1 MAPRLICIVVQ
12 VPADS
17 SESSATRGAPSAD
30 EALAKRVF
38 TGLRDS
44 ITSLFRASKVARYAS
59 KKDRF
64 MEAQSK
70 ASANDGGN
78 EDDLAAHIGEL
89 FPRLGDPELAWL
101 RLRLARACSMRLRY
115 LSYCKSHQERIR
127 LGTKTVVSEDFSDA
141 RSTATTALPLD
152 QRDIDS
158 ALRDTGA
165 DGAESVLSYR
175 TETRNDIRFKIL
187 GLDEFLQDPDK
198 REHKCPYCQVP
209 QLIDRSKSEEEIAR
223 LWLRHVYDDIKPYVC
238 TTETCTVKMFGD
250 NRLWLKHQCSEHL
263 TRWQCQYC
271 DDSDQFESYPDFE
284 THMRK
289 RHSVSSDGDN
299 LQRWARISEV
309 TPTRVPMTA
318 CPLCDWTQFY
328 AARLDTDKS
337 HRKNTS
343 GSRESVSL
351 DRYRRHVGSHLEQIA
366 LGMLPEDC
374 RVELEDDSNSDGEEE
389 TSLVDYFPDDVTRLS
404 DKWTVNPETEHHLAE
419 ALKAQKR
426 TDNLAAMMKSLGY
439 LPGTSIRQIA
449 SGAPPPFN
457 AQDAAYAAAHE
468 REGRPNIGAP
478 IETSAKVED
487 AQTTIAD
494 KIEKPT
500 TAPAPSASQPK
511 KTGSTALDHFHD
523 SADAFKQFANS
534 ERLRLRASQEAK
546 GVTIQR
552 PTRSVSADKIYALPV
567 NEGPP
572 PGYIRR
578 EREAEELDLE
588 NKRERNMKSQGKK
601 VDDDDTHAM
610 FASVQNPTRSPSSK
624 VNASGSAAYRKPRPV
639 LMPIFQEGDRVQ
651 MSVED
656 DHRTMMKSFVI
667 MNRSSKV
674 NGGWLHRLK
683 TLDGVLH
690 EGGAFFP
697 EEALRFE

>member
-1 MAPRLICIVVQ
+1 
-12 VPADS
+12 
-17 SESSATRGAPSAD
+17 
-30 EALAKRVF
+30 
-38 TGLRDS
+38 
-44 ITSLFRASKVARYAS
+44 
-59 KKDRF
+59 
-64 MEAQSK
+64 
-70 ASANDGGN
+70 
-78 EDDLAAHIGEL
+78 
-89 FPRLGDPELAWL
+89 
-101 RLRLARACSMRLRY
+101 
-115 LSYCKSHQERIR
+115 
-127 LGTKTVVSEDFSDA
+127 
-141 RSTATTALPLD
+141 
-152 QRDIDS
+152 
-158 ALRDTGA
+158 
-165 DGAESVLSYR
+165 
-175 TETRNDIRFKIL
+175 
-187 GLDEFLQDPDK
+187 
-198 REHKCPYCQVP
+198 
-209 QLIDRSKSEEEIAR
+209 
-223 LWLRHVYDDIKPYVC
+223 
-238 TTETCTVKMFGD
+238 
-250 NRLWLKHQCSEHL
+250 
-263 TRWQCQYC
+263 
-271 DDSDQFESYPDFE
+271 
-284 THMRK
+284 MRK

-366 LGMLPEDC
+366 LGMLSEDC

-500 TAPAPSASQPK
+500 TAPAPSASQPE

-588 NKRERNMKSQGKK
+588 NKRERNRKSQGKK
-601 VDDDDTHAM
+601 VDDDDTQTR
-610 FASVQNPTRSPSSK
+610 FAPVQNPTRSRSSK

-639 LMPIFQEGDRVQ
+639 SVPVFQEGDRVK
-651 MSVED
+651 MSVKD
-656 DHRTMMKSFVI
+656 DHRATMKSFVI
-667 MNRSSKV
+667 MDRSATV
-674 NGGWLHRLK
+674 NGGWLHRLE

-690 EGGAFFP
+690 EGGAFFS

>member
-1 MAPRLICIVVQ
+1 MAPRLTCIIVQ

-17 SESSATRGAPSAD
+17 SESNATRGAPSAD

-64 MEAQSK
+64 LEAQSK

-78 EDDLAAHIGEL
+78 EGDLAAHIGEL
-89 FPRLGDPELAWL
+89 FPRLGDPGLAWL
-101 RLRLARACSMRLRY
+101 RLRLAKACSMRLRY

-127 LGTKTVVSEDFSDA
+127 LGTKTVASEDFSDVQ
-141 RSTATTALPLD
+141 STATTALPLD

-250 NRLWLKHQCSEHL
+250 NRLWLRHQCSEHL

-328 AARLDTDKS
+328 AARRDTDKS
-337 HRKNTS
+337 HRKDTS
-343 GSRESVSL
+343 GSWESVSL

-366 LGMLPEDC
+366 LGILPEDF
-374 RVELEDDSNSDGEEE
+374 RDELEDDSNSDGEEE
-389 TSLVDYFPDDVTRLS
+389 TSLVDYLPDDVTRLS
-404 DKWTVNPETEHHLAE
+404 DKWIVNPETEHHLAE
-419 ALKAQKR
+419 AVTLDLQEEMGSEAKNKAQKR
-426 TDNLAAMMKSLGY
+426 TDYPAAIDMSLEY
-439 LPGTSIRQIA
+439 LPRTSIPQIA
-449 SGAPPPFN
+449 SGSPPSN

-468 REGRPNIGAP
+468 REEMLNFGI
-478 IETSAKVED
+478 
-487 AQTTIAD
+487 
-494 KIEKPT
+494 
-500 TAPAPSASQPK
+500 PK
-511 KTGSTALDHFHD
+511 RIRKW
-523 SADAFKQFANS
+523 N
-534 ERLRLRASQEAK
+534 
-546 GVTIQR
+546 
-552 PTRSVSADKIYALPV
+552 V
-567 NEGPP
+567 NAGPP

-624 VNASGSAAYRKPRPV
+624 VNASGSAAYR
-639 LMPIFQEGDRVQ
+639 
-651 MSVED
+651 
-656 DHRTMMKSFVI
+656 
-667 MNRSSKV
+667 N
-674 NGGWLHRLK
+674 
-683 TLDGVLH
+683 LDL
-690 EGGAFFP
+690 F
-697 EEALRFE
+697 